1 MQTTELIERLEQAGV
16 DDTPN
21 QVYRLLQD
29 LGLEAAPEAIQPDDA
44 FDRVV
49 EALTNPETAPTQK
62 NGGNKAKSAAIAKAQ
77 AAQQAGKGAMVKATQ
92 ATTTANL
99 AAARKQGKQLSQ
111 AGDRAMVES
120 FLTERARGMTEFASS
135 LVDMGQTIAEI
146 ADKAEAEF
154 DAEDNESDFLTVGSG
169 RFSLR

>member
-16 DDTPN
+16 DATPN
-21 QVYRLLQD
+21 QVYKLLED
-29 LGLEAAPEAIQPDDA
+29 LGFNSAPEASQTDDA
-44 FDRVV
+44 YDLVL
-49 EALTNPETAPTQK
+49 ESLTTPNAVPTK
-62 NGGNKAKSAAIAKAQ
+62 NGKRGSKSNAITKSQ

-92 ATTTANL
+92 ETTKANL
-99 AAARKQGKQLSQ
+99 AAARKQGKQLAQ